1 MNPSEIMNG
10 EQQKELKEHF
20 NNPKNHKKL
29 EVYNG
34 KGICKNPDK
43 RAKTTIFINVNSEEI
58 VEDIGFLISGCK
70 STILTGSLFTD
81 TVKGESVDE
90 GVGLCH
96 ELLEQLEADL
106 SPDKEKPRLV
116 MHAFLTAVENY
127 RDRKKGKCEDEKVKI
142 IRSKEG
148 N

>member
-1 MNPSEIMNG
+1 MNPSEIMNE
-10 EQQKELKEHF
+10 EQKKELKEHF
-20 NNPKNHKKL
+20 NNPKNNKKL
-29 EVYNG
+29 EIYNG

-43 RAKTTIFINVNSEEI
+43 RAKTTIFINVNDDEI

-81 TVKGESVDE
+81 TVKNESIDE

-96 ELLEQLEADL
+96 ELLSELEADL

-127 RDRKKGKCEDEKVKI
+127 KDRKSGKEEDEKIKI
-142 IRSKEG
+142 IYSKEDD
-148 N
+148 